1 MSKKRAGA
9 DVPAADDAGES
20 PTRAELQRQMEEAR
34 DSISETVSEIKTVVS
49 HQYEEV
55 KDTYETVKE
64 GVVEVLDWR
73 EQFERNPVVWGAGAV
88 SVGILIGVGLAH
100 VFDDEEGG
108 GGGHGRRKSKEPG
121 TGERLIGE
129 LTGLADAVMP
139 TISGKIKEMFGLD
152 LSEYLSATSARRA
165 ASAKKSVPRKLAAKK
180 RAAVSARGA
189 KKSGAKKVSAKKP
202 AAKKAR
208 AR

>member
-1 MSKKRAGA
+1 MSKKKVVAVVTA
-9 DVPAADDAGES
+9 DASENPAK
-20 PTRAELQRQMEEAR
+20 AELQRQMEEAR
-34 DSISETVSEIKTVVS
+34 DSITETVSEIKTVVS
-49 HQYEEV
+49 QQYEEV

-64 GVVEVLDWR
+64 GVGEVLDWR

-100 VFDDEEGG
+100 AFDDEDERAR
-108 GGGHGRRKSKEPG
+108 GRRKSKEPG

-152 LSEYLSATSARRA
+152 LSEYLSASQSARRA
-165 ASAKKSVPRKLAAKK
+165 AVAEKSAPRKLAAKK
-180 RAAVSARGA
+180 RAAGGKGGAKKSAAKKPSAAKRGA
-189 KKSGAKKVSAKKP
+189 KKGGEKS
-202 AAKKAR
+202 
-208 AR
+208 